1 MNWFDRLARSA
12 ADGSAISTRRGLLK
26 GAAAVTAVASF
37 GPALAL
43 GAERR
48 APASARPGCEACIA
62 EALAAN
68 HEKIE
73 ACTRKGG
80 SSQRLATASG
90 KKGLKKYPIPAE
102 VARRMACRSK
112 ARKDL
117 GGALGGCANTS
128 CESPGVEKEL
138 PPEVTAHATCPEGTF
153 PCTKNM
159 CCAGGD
165 ACCLCPSAP
174 EGYICCAG
182 VIGCTCCG

>member
-1 MNWFDRLARSA
+1 MHWFDRLARSA

-26 GAAAVTAVASF
+26 GAAAVTAAAAVA
-37 GPALAL
+37 PALAR
-43 GAERR
+43 AET
-48 APASARPGCEACIA
+48 PAGARPTCEACIA
-62 EALAAN
+62 EALTAN

-80 SSQRLATASG
+80 ATKRLATASG

-117 GGALGGCANTS
+117 GGALGGCANTA

-138 PPEVTAHATCPEGTF
+138 PPGITSHYSCPEGTF

-165 ACCLCPSAP
+165 ACCLCPTAP

>member
-1 MNWFDRLARSA
+1 MHWFDRLARA
-12 ADGSAISTRRGLLK
+12 TAEAPAVSTRRGLFK
-26 GAAAVTAVASF
+26 GAAAVTAAAAVA
-37 GPALAL
+37 PALASA
-43 GAERR
+43 AERR
-48 APASARPGCEACIA
+48 APGSAGPRCEACIA
-62 EALAAN
+62 GALAAN

-73 ACTRKGG
+73 ACVRGG
-80 SSQRLATASG
+80 ASRRLAMASG
-90 KKGLKKYPIPAE
+90 KKGLKKWPIPAE

-117 GGALGGCANTS
+117 GGALAGCANNL
-128 CESPGVEKEL
+128 CESPGVEKEQ
-138 PPEVTAHATCPEGTF
+138 PPELSTHATCPEGTA

-159 CCAGGD
+159 CCAAGD